1 MLAVG
6 NGTESSSRKKDVLEA
21 PGQFDSAPDAFF
33 SAIWKVPNLRSAV
46 GRIREL
52 EN

>member
-21 PGQFDSAPDAFF
+21 LGQFDSVPDAFF
-33 SAIWKVPNLRSAV
+33 LSY
-46 GRIREL
+46 L
-52 EN
+52 ESPDLEVRRGAYQGV